1 MTSASKVRV
10 AIPDASFA
18 LEVATAR
25 VRAATGLRAEPEFQE
40 IDRGDLIVEL
50 RLPEVGECPPRQLAD
65 LVERSSPDLE
75 VLSAWRE
82 PVAHVKPRPSLA
94 GRVMSVDDTA
104 LPEVARRAFDDYLPT
119 ATWRPVAD
127 GDVAHWQLAVPVV
140 VSGCHVLAIVLR
152 RNGYSFRFSALE
164 AHVLGA
170 ALASAPRQH
179 PPP

>member
-50 RLPEVGECPPRQLAD
+50 RLPEVGEWPPRRVAD
-65 LVERSSPDLE
+65 LVERSAPDLE
-75 VLSAWRE
+75 VLSTWRE
-82 PVAHVKPRPSLA
+82 PVSRLKPRPSLD
-94 GRVMSVDDTA
+94 GRIMSVHDAA

-119 ATWRPVAD
+119 ATWRPIAD
-127 GDVAHWQLAVPVV
+127 GDIAHWQLAVPVV
-140 VSGCHVLAIVLR
+140 VGGCHAVAILLR

-164 AHVLGA
+164 ANVLAA
-170 ALASAPRQH
+170 ALVTAPGQH
-179 PPP
+179 SPP

>member
-10 AIPDASFA
+10 ALPDASFA

-25 VRAATGLRAEPEFQE
+25 ISAATGLRAEPEFQE

-50 RLPEVGECPPRQLAD
+50 RLPEVGDCPVRQLAD
-65 LVERSSPDLE
+65 LVERSAPDLE
-75 VLSAWRE
+75 VLSTWRE
-82 PVAHVKPRPSLA
+82 PVARVRPRPSLA

-104 LPEVARRAFDDYLPT
+104 LPEVARRAFDAYLPT
-119 ATWRPVAD
+119 ATWRPLVN

-140 VSGCHVLAIVLR
+140 VAGSDAVAIVLR

-164 AHVLGA
+164 ASLLGA
-170 ALASAPRQH
+170 ALATAP
-179 PPP
+179 